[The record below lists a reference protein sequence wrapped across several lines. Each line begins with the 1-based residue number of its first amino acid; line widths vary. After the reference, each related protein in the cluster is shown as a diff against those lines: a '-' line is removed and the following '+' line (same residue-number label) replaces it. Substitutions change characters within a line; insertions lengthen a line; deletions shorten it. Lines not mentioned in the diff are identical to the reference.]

1 MFSWV
6 ASELW
11 ALSGLMD
18 ANAAAVCF
26 SLTASGGS
34 TAPMLTARS
43 GSSPVASSQ
52 RPIQP
57 VETGS
62 AGDAVCQMSM
72 DRKWLWSGFG

>member
-1 MFSWV
+1 MIGSNC
-6 ASELW
+6 S
-11 ALSGLMD
+11 ALFD
-18 ANAAAVCF
+18 AAPGEIAAAVC
-26 SLTASGGS
+26 LAPTASGGR

-72 DRKWLWSGFG
+72 DRKWL